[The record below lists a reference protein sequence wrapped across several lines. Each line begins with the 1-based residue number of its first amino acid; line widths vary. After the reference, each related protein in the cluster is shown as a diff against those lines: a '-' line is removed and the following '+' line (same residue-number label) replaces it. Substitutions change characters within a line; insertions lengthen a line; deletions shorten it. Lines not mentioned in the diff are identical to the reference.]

1 MDASRPLQETSLA
14 QVQEVK
20 ELKRRYSIYNNE
32 VLLHWMVAVTG
43 SHREAMA
50 EILKERGAL

>member
-1 MDASRPLQETSLA
+1 MDSIRPHQEASLA
-14 QVQEVK
+14 QVQELK

-32 VLLHWMVAVTG
+32 VLLHWMAAVTG

>member
-1 MDASRPLQETSLA
+1 MDATRPLQETSLA

-20 ELKRRYSIYNNE
+20 GLKRRYSIYNNE

>member
-1 MDASRPLQETSLA
+1 MDATRPLQETSLA